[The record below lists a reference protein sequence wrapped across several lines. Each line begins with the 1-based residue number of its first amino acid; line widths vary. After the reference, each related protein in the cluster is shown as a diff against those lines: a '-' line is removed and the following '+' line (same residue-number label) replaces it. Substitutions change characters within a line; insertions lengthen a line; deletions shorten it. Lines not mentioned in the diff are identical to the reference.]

1 VLKKLGRFAEAN
13 DLQLRDYVSGEPAPQ
28 PDTSATQAV
37 PAPIEDQVRNA
48 CLDLARGAT
57 KARVRLTDLRKRVGA
72 PRAQLDAALTSM
84 QRTGQLV
91 LFRIEN
97 PAELTAADESAAL
110 YIAGNPRHLVYLEA

>member
-1 VLKKLGRFAEAN
+1 
-13 DLQLRDYVSGEPAPQ
+13 
-28 PDTSATQAV
+28 
-37 PAPIEDQVRNA
+37 
-48 CLDLARGAT
+48 
-57 KARVRLTDLRKRVGA
+57 VGA